1 MFKHT
6 RNNLLTVAILVMAAM
21 ALTGCNRVGG
31 VVDEVVSFVCGS
43 VKITPKFTERVQQY
57 TTLRPFSDGY
67 AKVERDGKWGA
78 INRRGREV
86 VPCTSDSESDVTKG
100 TRNLTDA
107 GDDATEVFMEN
118 GKAGIRE
125 KGSKRV
131 ILPAEYD
138 GLTNFSEGV
147 AVATVKYTDFSR
159 NYRYNELRE
168 SDAFLYYYVDAEGNS
183 TLTDSLR
190 QLLRDKEHDLLQAR
204 REVERENEY
213 KYTMEALKGTWEL
226 TNVEE
231 GWSTL
236 ITIQVDDTEYRVFLD
251 GERSGETYYYKLDLD
266 GDPCLVLRDGSNKEI
281 GRVAVRNKKIVLDGD
296 SMKKISNSPHASP
309 SRYGARRVA
318 STSNNGHGSSRSR
331 RSGSS
336 GSSVTSFRY
345 IGDVHQYM
353 FGTTWRGSGGELR
366 IAQNGFYLNGSCVSG
381 APMVKQFNS
390 QRALITAQ
398 FLPPVGTTTIIID
411 CARGELYQ
419 GGDTWHAQ

>member
-1 MFKHT
+1 MCKHT
-6 RNNLLTVAILVMAAM
+6 KNNLLLVAILVVAAM

-31 VVDEVVSFVCGS
+31 VVDGVLSFVCGS

-86 VPCTSDSESDVTKG
+86 VPCTLESEGEVEKG
-100 TRNLTDA
+100 TRNLTDS

-125 KGSKRV
+125 KDTKRV
-131 ILPAEYD
+131 ILPAEFD

-168 SDAFLYYYVDAEGNS
+168 FDAFLYYYVDAKGNS

-190 QLLRDKEHDLLQAR
+190 QFLLDKENDLRQAR

-251 GERSGETYYYKLDLD
+251 GERCGETYYYKLDLD

-281 GRVAVRNKKIVLDGD
+281 RRVAVRNKKIVLDGD
-296 SMKKISNSPHASP
+296 PMSKISNSPNASP
-309 SRYGARRVA
+309 SRYGIRRVA
-318 STSNNGHGSSRSR
+318 STSNSRNSS
-331 RSGSS
+331 SGSRCS
-336 GSSVTSFRY
+336 SSSSVTSFRY

-366 IAQNGFYLNGSCVSG
+366 IAQNGFYLNGTCVSA
-381 APMVKQFNS
+381 APVVKQFNG

-419 GGDTWHAQ
+419 GGDTWYAQ